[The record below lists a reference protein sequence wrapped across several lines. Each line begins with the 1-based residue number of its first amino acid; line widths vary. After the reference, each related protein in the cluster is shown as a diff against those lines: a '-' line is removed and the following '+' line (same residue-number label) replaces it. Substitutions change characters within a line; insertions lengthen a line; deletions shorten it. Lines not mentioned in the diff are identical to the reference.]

1 MLGAVLVSGCTS
13 PATTSPTPSAAMS
26 TAGTHNAFLN
36 QFVVSMER
44 ELRNNTTVSSWVA
57 KWQNDSAVTIRA
69 TYRNVSLNRTVI
81 RFASTSAATNYV
93 ENTYPNA
100 PITTNVTKAISLP
113 YRAYELAKG
122 SAPAVYTAWTQ
133 VRSGTTIQQLDDTI
147 VIDSVSV
154 TTS

>member
-1 MLGAVLVSGCTS
+1 
-13 PATTSPTPSAAMS
+13 
-26 TAGTHNAFLN
+26 
-36 QFVVSMER
+36 MER

-57 KWQNDSAVTIRA
+57 KWQNDSAVTVRA

-93 ENTYPNA
+93 ENTYRNA